1 MYDGH
6 QRLSVLKAARGPS
19 YEVDVRRSS
28 RPLTEKEREELVIA
42 AHTGTVGAYDW
53 DALAGWDFDDLGA
66 WGFDADT
73 LAQWNDD
80 AANLAL
86 MLEAEEEEPPE
97 DPGPQIDKAEE
108 LREKWGVETG
118 QLWQLGEHRLICGD
132 CTDAA
137 VVERVMGGERADCAF
152 TDPPFAIYGSST
164 GVSQSVADTG
174 MVRPFFRDIGLRLA
188 ESLRFFAH
196 VYICCD
202 WRSFCVLT
210 SEVGRRLVLKNMIV
224 WTKPGGNVSGTFYTN
239 VHELLALL
247 VYEPPQESIFKKKTG
262 HRPVYD
268 QNVWEQSVVPV
279 DRREHFAEKP
289 IENVERAVGN
299 STEDGESVIDL
310 FLGSGTTLIAC
321 ERLGRRCRAVEISPA
336 YVAVTLER
344 WSVMTGREP
353 VLVES

>member
-1 MYDGH
+1 WRNETVTLAALTPWERNPKRISEANAERLLAYWDKIGQFQTIAIGPNGEVYDGH

-80 AANLAL
+80 AANLAV

-137 VVERVMGGERADCAF
+137 VVERVLQGSSVALGIN
-152 TDPPFAIYGSST
+152 DPPYGID
-164 GVSQSVADTG
+164 ADTSWLTALHVQRG
-174 MVRPFFRDIGLRLA
+174 KPANLSDAKLA
-188 ESLRFFAH
+188 N
-196 VYICCD
+196 D
-202 WRSFCVLT
+202 D
-210 SEVGRRLVLKNMIV
+210 
-224 WTKPGGNVSGTFYTN
+224 GT
-239 VHELLALL
+239 L
-247 VYEPPQESIFKKKTG
+247 
-262 HRPVYD
+262 
-268 QNVWEQSVVPV
+268 
-279 DRREHFAEKP
+279 
-289 IENVERAVGN
+289 
-299 STEDGESVIDL
+299 
-310 FLGSGTTLIAC
+310 
-321 ERLGRRCRAVEISPA
+321 
-336 YVAVTLER
+336 
-344 WSVMTGREP
+344 
-353 VLVES
+353 